1 MKSFFKKAITALAA
15 FTLCLC
21 LCTGAAAF
29 SYQKPTDELYV
40 NDFADVINSA
50 DKVTMI
56 NFATKLH
63 NATTAQVVV
72 ATVNDLG
79 GLEIEEYALGL
90 ARKWDI
96 GQKDKYNGVLIL
108 LSKDD
113 RQIRIEVG
121 RGLEGALPDS
131 KVGRI
136 IDVYGLDD
144 LKNNNF
150 SAGLTKIQNAVINEV
165 FIEYGLS
172 PDDEYDA
179 QALEEEEFGF
189 MDVVRILVVIIV
201 FVISSIIS
209 ARLRKNGGGGPPFI
223 FFGGGFGGRG
233 SDGFGG
239 SSGGG
244 FSGGGFGGGGG
255 GFGGG
260 GAGRS
265 F

>member
-1 MKSFFKKAITALAA
+1 MKTFFKKAITAIAA

-29 SYQKPTDELYV
+29 SFPKPTEDLYV
-40 NDFADVINSA
+40 NDFAGVINS
-50 DKVTMI
+50 DDHDTMLA
-56 NFATKLH
+56 FATKLY
-63 NATTAQVVV
+63 NATTSQVVV
-72 ATVNDLG
+72 TTVSDFG
-79 GLEIEEYALGL
+79 GLEKEEYALRLSREWG
-90 ARKWDI
+90 I
-96 GQKDKYNGVLIL
+96 GQKDKDNGVLIL
-108 LSKDD
+108 LSKGD

-144 LKNNNF
+144 LKNDDF
-150 SAGLTKIQNAVINEV
+150 SSGLKKIQNAVINEV
-165 FIEYGLS
+165 FIEYDLS

-179 QALEEEEFGF
+179 QAIEEEEFGF
-189 MDVVRILVVIIV
+189 WDIVRILVVIIV

-209 ARLRKNGGGGPPFI
+209 AHLRKNGGGGPPFI

-233 SDGFGG
+233 SGGFGG

-244 FSGGGFGGGGG
+244 FSGGGFGGGG
-255 GFGGG
+255 FGGG
-260 GAGRS
+260 GAGRG

>member
-29 SYQKPTDELYV
+29 SYPKPTDELYV
-40 NDFADVINSA
+40 NDFADVINDA
-50 DKVTMI
+50 DSDTMLA
-56 NFATKLH
+56 FATKLY

-72 ATVNDLG
+72 TTVSDFG
-79 GLEIEEYALGL
+79 GLEKEEYALGL
-90 ARKWDI
+90 SREWGI
-96 GQKDKYNGVLIL
+96 GQKDKDNGVLIL
-108 LSKDD
+108 LSKGD

-121 RGLEGALPDS
+121 RGLEGALNDS

-144 LKNNNF
+144 LKNNDF
-150 SAGLTKIQNAVINEV
+150 SSGLTKIQNAVINEV
-165 FIEYGLS
+165 FIEYDLS

-179 QALEEEEFGF
+179 QAIEEEEEEFGF
-189 MDVVRILVVIIV
+189 WDVVRILVVIIV

-209 ARLRKNGGGGPPFI
+209 AHLRKNGGGGPPFI

-233 SDGFGG
+233 SGGFGG

-244 FSGGGFGGGGG
+244 FSGGGFGGGG
-255 GFGGG
+255 FGGG
-260 GAGRS
+260 GAGRG

>member
-1 MKSFFKKAITALAA
+1 MKTFFKKAITAIAA

-29 SYQKPTDELYV
+29 SYPKPTDELYV
-40 NDFADVINSA
+40 NDFAGVINSA
-50 DKVTMI
+50 DHDTMLA
-56 NFATKLH
+56 FATKLY

-72 ATVNDLG
+72 TTVSDFG
-79 GLEIEEYALGL
+79 GLEKEEYALGL
-90 ARKWDI
+90 AREWGI
-96 GQKDKYNGVLIL
+96 GQKDKDNGVLIL
-108 LSKDD
+108 LSKSD

-144 LKNNNF
+144 LKNNDF
-150 SAGLTKIQNAVINEV
+150 SSGLTKIQNAVINEV
-165 FIEYGLS
+165 FIEYDLS

-179 QALEEEEFGF
+179 QAIEEEEFGF
-189 MDVVRILVVIIV
+189 WDIVRILVVIIV

-209 ARLRKNGGGGPPFI
+209 AHLRKNGGGGPPFI

-233 SDGFGG
+233 SGGFGG

-244 FSGGGFGGGGG
+244 FSGGGFGGGG
-255 GFGGG
+255 FGGG
-260 GAGRS
+260 GAGRG